1 LGRVLDAMERR
12 VRGAERATTIP
23 GAGHFMSEQEPDA
36 FNRVV
41 LAFLKGQR

>member
-12 VRGAERATTIP
+12 VRGAERSTIP